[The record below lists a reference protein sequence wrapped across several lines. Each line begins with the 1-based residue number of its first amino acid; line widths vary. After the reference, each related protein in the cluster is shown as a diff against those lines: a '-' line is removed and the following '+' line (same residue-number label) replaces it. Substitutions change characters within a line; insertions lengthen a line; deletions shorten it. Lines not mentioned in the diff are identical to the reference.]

1 MENNSIFTV
10 LGLATSSMI
19 DEASATLAK
28 NFHHINN
35 NNNDM
40 VNSVIDTI
48 SESVDTL
55 LKFYVYNNSKGELDF
70 EVTELREIIGEAD
83 ECSFKDTINS
93 ICFTYAVHPWKT
105 ENNDDYYL
113 VTVMRSYVNLLK
125 SVADIPINNADEYI
139 PINEYSTVHSIN
151 LPFDFNWYLKPVENK
166 FFKAKYK
173 NDFTFI
179 FSDADDFDFLH
190 DICLMLSE
198 WKSYG
203 KMLDNYNSWQFDKYA
218 GMFSDKIGLCD
229 EYNVPI
235 DRFISFLRA
244 DPDFNTFMNDHR
256 FIRL

>member
-10 LGLATSSMI
+10 LALATSNMI
-19 DEASATLAK
+19 DEASGALAK

-48 SESVDTL
+48 SESIDTL
-55 LKFYVYNNSKGELDF
+55 LKFYAYNSKGELDF
-70 EVTELREIIGEAD
+70 EVTELRDIIGVANEY
-83 ECSFKDTINS
+83 SFKDTINS

-125 SVADIPINNADEYI
+125 TVADIPINNADEYI

-179 FSDADDFDFLH
+179 FSNFDEFNFLH
-190 DICLMLSE
+190 EICLMLTK

-203 KMLDNYNSWQFDKYA
+203 ELLDKYHTWQFDKYTE
-218 GMFSDKIGLCD
+218 MFSKTLGICD
-229 EYNVPI
+229 EYDVPI
-235 DRFISFLRA
+235 SRFVDFLNEDNSFYG
-244 DPDFNTFMNDHR
+244 FMAKSR
-256 FIRL
+256 FKRL